1 MQSLM
6 SDMSP
11 EDREYI
17 NTCTNAI
24 ILICDMI
31 ETFTMDFNQVLKKYH
46 PDYRLEM
53 YDKIMQVGKEAKA
66 HVQFMSECTDNVYQC
81 SGAATAGNYGAATA
95 GDSGAA
101 TAGNYGAATSR
112 GSSSTGNNGLAV
124 ARGTN
129 VKVRGGMGSI
139 LVIAEEQESSYNVSD
154 WKAVVVDGKNIKA
167 DTWYRLVDGEFVEVE
182 Y

>member
-1 MQSLM
+1 M

-66 HVQFMSECTDNVYQC
+66 HVKFMSECTDNVYGGFPLHVLTVNEEDGYNC
-81 SGAATAGNYGAATA
+81 EVCGNIY
-95 GDSGAA
+95 DNSE
-101 TAGNYGAATSR
+101 
-112 GSSSTGNNGLAV
+112 LL
-124 ARGTN
+124 
-129 VKVRGGMGSI
+129 KGG
-139 LVIAEEQESSYNVSD
+139 
-154 WKAVVVDGKNIKA
+154 K
-167 DTWYRLVDGEFVEVE
+167 
-182 Y
+182 